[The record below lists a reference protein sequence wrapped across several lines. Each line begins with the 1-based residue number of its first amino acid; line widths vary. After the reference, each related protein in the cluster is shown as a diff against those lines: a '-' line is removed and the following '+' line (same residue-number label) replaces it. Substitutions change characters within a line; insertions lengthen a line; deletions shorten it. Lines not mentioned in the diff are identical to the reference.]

1 MEHTAKHTIY
11 RKMAG
16 EGNLKGDMKMQNSN
30 HFVEIRPRGSQ
41 RQYTLEERQILADD
55 MSCASVEQ
63 ADAINDARTAFAA
76 ACGLPH
82 SRPNEVYRVLG
93 HKVAFINSYAENI
106 TDMKIVD
113 TLLADR
119 SSLFSSGYE
128 DDRVNRSHLD
138 KLLEQY
144 GGSTQEAY
152 AVCVERAWDKYCSA
166 KKQEQID
173 KLEQMVRPM
182 YESTLKALA
191 EYARATRN
199 GMQYYA
205 RELHNANEN
214 APDGQEAQALT
225 AQIKQWVPDAVL
237 TENRAVDFY
246 VRYFSAFMSAYREH
260 RRLEKDHKKFEGR
273 YMKCNA
279 EALEQYLDRRK
290 RLNEYREFCKEWNE
304 CNEDTFEMIGEWSD
318 CSDVCNAEHLRKSV
332 TSYLKVT
339 RGKDVPNM
347 DKVKEALQLAQI
359 DTKRAAFVFLLICI
373 QKRDCIVA
381 RVDGKRDFDLDEVS
395 FPENIYQEKPS
406 AEKQRKARLLLLLD
420 VCEFFHDDGETVRD
434 NLLYFLK
441 LHGYRILSEEEAELW
456 KTTLEKYRLMDDPV
470 SLAWRYYENAQQCLQ
485 FDPSELYCCEA
496 ASPVHIDG
504 FWAMMNNADFARYIS
519 GESRQIR
526 ISDETIAEYL
536 KEWDS
541 GCPDVTHMKEICLK
555 AAENNGRK
563 NIDAWMEKWNAQSRN
578 GEHWLTREMN
588 SDELYSVLME
598 TIIQQ
603 RLIKDARDILLKK
616 IDELMP

>member
-1 MEHTAKHTIY
+1 
-11 RKMAG
+11 MAG
-16 EGNLKGDMKMQNSN
+16 EGDMKGDMRMQNDN
-30 HFVEIRPRGSQ
+30 HCVEIRPRGSQ
-41 RQYTLEERQILADD
+41 RQYTLEERKILADD
-55 MSCASVEQ
+55 MSCATVEQ

-93 HKVAFINSYAENI
+93 HKAAFINSYAEKI

-113 TLLADR
+113 ALLADR
-119 SSLFSSGYE
+119 STLFSSGYE
-128 DDRVNRSHLD
+128 DDRVNRSHLHE
-138 KLLEQY
+138 LLKQY
-144 GGSTQEAY
+144 GEGTQQAY

-166 KKQEQID
+166 KQQEQIN
-173 KLEQMVRPM
+173 KLEQTVRPM
-182 YESTLKALA
+182 YESTLSSLA

-205 RELHNANEN
+205 RELRDANEN
-214 APDGQEAQALT
+214 APDGQEAQALV
-225 AQIKQWVPDAVL
+225 ARIKKWVPDAAL

-246 VRYFSAFMSAYREH
+246 VRYFSAFMSAYREY
-260 RRLEKDHKKFEGR
+260 RRLKEDHKKFEGQ
-273 YMKCNA
+273 YMKRDA
-279 EALEQYLDRRK
+279 EALKQYLERRK

-304 CNEDTFEMIGEWSD
+304 RNEDAFEMIGEWSD

-332 TSYLKVT
+332 TAYLKVT

-395 FPENIYQEKPS
+395 FPKNIYQEKPS
-406 AEKQRKARLLLLLD
+406 AEKQRKARRQLLLD
-420 VCEFFHDDGETVRD
+420 VCEFLRDDGETVRE

-456 KTTLEKYRLMDDPV
+456 KTALEKYGLMDNPV
-470 SLAWRYYENAQQCLQ
+470 SLAWRYYENIQPCLQ
-485 FDPSELYCCEA
+485 FDPSDLYCCEA

-563 NIDAWMEKWNAQSRN
+563 NIDAWMEKWNAQSKN

-603 RLIKDARDILLKK
+603 RLIKSARHILLEK
-616 IDELMP
+616 IDELMDR

>member
-1 MEHTAKHTIY
+1 M
-11 RKMAG
+11 R
-16 EGNLKGDMKMQNSN
+16 MQKDN

-41 RQYTLEERQILADD
+41 RQYTLEKRKILADD

-63 ADAINDARTAFAA
+63 EDAVNDARTAFAA

-113 TLLADR
+113 ALLADR
-119 SSLFSSGYE
+119 STLFSSNYE
-128 DDRVNRSHLD
+128 DDRVNRSHLHE
-138 KLLEQY
+138 LLKQY
-144 GGSTQEAY
+144 GEGTQQAY

-260 RRLEKDHKKFEGR
+260 RRLEKDHKKFEGQ
-273 YMKCNA
+273 YMKRDA
-279 EALEQYLDRRK
+279 EALKQYLERQK
-290 RLNEYREFCKEWNE
+290 SLNEYREFCTEWNSHSKT
-304 CNEDTFEMIGEWSD
+304 TFEVIGEWSD
-318 CSDVCNAEHLRKSV
+318 CSNVCDAEYLKKSV
-332 TSYLKVT
+332 TAYLKAT
-339 RGKDVPNM
+339 RGKNVPDMENI
-347 DKVKEALQLAQI
+347 KEALQLARHAAKH
-359 DTKRAAFVFLLICI
+359 TAFVFLLICI
-373 QKRDCIVA
+373 QKRDCIAA
-381 RVDGKRDFDLDEVS
+381 RKDGKRDLNLDEVS
-395 FPENIYQEKPS
+395 FPANVYQKEPS
-406 AEKQRKARLLLLLD
+406 EEKQRKARLLLLLD
-420 VCEFFHDDGETVRD
+420 VCELLHDNEETVRE

-456 KTTLEKYRLMDDPV
+456 KTTLEKYRLMDDAV

-563 NIDAWMEKWNAQSRN
+563 NIDAWMEKWNEQSRN

>member
-1 MEHTAKHTIY
+1 
-11 RKMAG
+11 MAG
-16 EGNLKGDMKMQNSN
+16 EGDMKGDMRMQNDN
-30 HFVEIRPRGSQ
+30 HCVEIRPRGSQ
-41 RQYTLEERQILADD
+41 RQYTLEERKILADD
-55 MSCASVEQ
+55 MSCATVEQ
-63 ADAINDARTAFAA
+63 ADAINDARIAFAA
-76 ACGLPH
+76 ECGLPH
-82 SRPNEVYRVLG
+82 SRPNEVYRLLG
-93 HKVAFINSYAENI
+93 HKAAFINSYKETI
-106 TDMKIVD
+106 TEMKIVD
-113 TLLADR
+113 ALLADR
-119 SSLFSSGYE
+119 STLFSSGYE

-144 GGSTQEAY
+144 GESTQEAY

-166 KKQEQID
+166 RSREQID
-173 KLEQMVRPM
+173 KLEQTVRPM

-191 EYARATRN
+191 ECARTTRN

-214 APDGQEAQALT
+214 APDGQEAQALM
-225 AQIKQWVPDAVL
+225 ALIKEWVPDAAL
-237 TENRAVDFY
+237 AENRAVDFY

-260 RRLEKDHKKFEGR
+260 RRLKQDHKKFEGR

-304 CNEDTFEMIGEWSD
+304 RNENTFEMIGEWND
-318 CSDVCNAEHLRKSV
+318 CSNICDAEHLKKSV
-332 TSYLKVT
+332 TAYLKAT

-496 ASPVHIDG
+496 ASPVQIDG
-504 FWAMMNNADFARYIS
+504 FWALMDNAAFVRYIS
-519 GESRQIR
+519 GKSIHIELSEESK
-526 ISDETIAEYL
+526 TEYL
-536 KEWDS
+536 EEWSAD
-541 GCPDVTHMKEICLK
+541 CPDVTHIKEICRK
-555 AAENNGRK
+555 AIGNNEKK
-563 NIDAWMEKWNAQSRN
+563 NINAWLEQWNEQSRN
-578 GEHWLTREMN
+578 GEHWMTREMD

-603 RLIKDARDILLKK
+603 RLIKSARHILLEK
-616 IDELMP
+616 IDELMDR

>member
-1 MEHTAKHTIY
+1 
-11 RKMAG
+11 MAG
-16 EGNLKGDMKMQNSN
+16 EGDMKGDMRMQNDN
-30 HFVEIRPRGSQ
+30 HCVEIRPRGSQ
-41 RQYTLEERQILADD
+41 RQYTLEERKILADD
-55 MSCASVEQ
+55 MSCATVEQ
-63 ADAINDARTAFAA
+63 ADAINDARIAFAA
-76 ACGLPH
+76 ECGLPH
-82 SRPNEVYRVLG
+82 SRPNEVYRLLG
-93 HKVAFINSYAENI
+93 HKAAFINSYKETI
-106 TDMKIVD
+106 TEMKIVD
-113 TLLADR
+113 ALLADR
-119 SSLFSSGYE
+119 STLFSSGYE

-144 GGSTQEAY
+144 GESTQEAY

-166 KKQEQID
+166 RSREQID
-173 KLEQMVRPM
+173 KLEQTVRPM

-191 EYARATRN
+191 ECARTTRN

-225 AQIKQWVPDAVL
+225 SRIKQWVPDAAL

-246 VRYFSAFMSAYREH
+246 VRYFSAFMSAYRER
-260 RRLEKDHKKFEGR
+260 RRLEKDHKKFEGQ
-273 YMKCNA
+273 YMKRDA
-279 EALEQYLDRRK
+279 EALEQYLERRK
-290 RLNEYREFCKEWNE
+290 CLNEYREFCREWNE
-304 CNEDTFEMIGEWSD
+304 RNKNTFEIIGERSD
-318 CSDVCNAEHLRKSV
+318 CSDVCDVERLRKSV
-332 TSYLKVT
+332 AAYLKVT
-339 RGKDVPNM
+339 RGKDVPDM
-347 DKVKEALQLAQI
+347 DKVKAALQLAQI
-359 DTKRAAFVFLLICI
+359 DAKHAAFVFLLICI
-373 QKRDCIVA
+373 CSRDCIVT
-381 RVDGKRDFDLDEVS
+381 RIDGKRDLDLDEVS
-395 FPENIYQEKPS
+395 FPKKIYLEEPS
-406 AEKQRKARLLLLLD
+406 AEKQRKARLRLLLD
-420 VCEFFHDDGETVRD
+420 VCELLHDNGETVRE

-563 NIDAWMEKWNAQSRN
+563 NIDAWMEKWNAQSKN

-588 SDELYSVLME
+588 SDELYSVLIE

-603 RLIKDARDILLKK
+603 RLIKSARHILLEK
-616 IDELMP
+616 IDELMDR

>member
-1 MEHTAKHTIY
+1 
-11 RKMAG
+11 
-16 EGNLKGDMKMQNSN
+16 MQNDN

-41 RQYTLEERQILADD
+41 RQYTLEERKILADD
-55 MSCASVEQ
+55 MSCATVEQ

-76 ACGLPH
+76 ECGLPH
-82 SRPNEVYRVLG
+82 SRPNEVYRLLG
-93 HKVAFINSYAENI
+93 HKAAFINSYKETI
-106 TDMKIVD
+106 TEMKIVD
-113 TLLADR
+113 ALLADR
-119 SSLFSSGYE
+119 STLFSSGYE

-144 GGSTQEAY
+144 GESTQEAY
-152 AVCVERAWDKYCSA
+152 AVCIERAWDKYCSA
-166 KKQEQID
+166 RKQKQID
-173 KLEQMVRPM
+173 KLEQTVHPM
-182 YESTLKALA
+182 YESTLSALA

-205 RELHNANEN
+205 RELRNANEN
-214 APDGQEAQALT
+214 APDGQEGQALMT
-225 AQIKQWVPDAVL
+225 RIKGWVPDAAL

-260 RRLEKDHKKFEGR
+260 RRLKQDHKKFEGQ
-273 YMKCNA
+273 YMKHDA
-279 EALEQYLDRRK
+279 EALEQYLERRK
-290 RLNEYREFCKEWNE
+290 CLSEYREFCKEWNE
-304 CNEDTFEMIGEWSD
+304 HNENVFEMIGEQSD
-318 CSDVCNAEHLRKSV
+318 CSDVCDAEHLKKSV
-332 TSYLKVT
+332 TAYLKAT
-339 RGKDVPNM
+339 RGKNVPNV

-359 DTKRAAFVFLLICI
+359 DAKHAAFVFLLICI
-373 QKRDCIVA
+373 QKRDCIIA
-381 RVDGKRDFDLDEVS
+381 RKDGKRDFDLDEVS
-395 FPENIYQEKPS
+395 FPENTYQREPS
-406 AEKQRKARLLLLLD
+406 AEKQRKARLRLLFD
-420 VCEFFHDDGETVRD
+420 VCELLHDNGETVRE

-456 KTTLEKYRLMDDPV
+456 KTALEKYRLMEDPV

-526 ISDETIAEYL
+526 IPDETIEVYL
-536 KEWDS
+536 KELNS
-541 GCPDVTHMKEICLK
+541 ECPDVTHMREICLK

-563 NIDAWMEKWNAQSRN
+563 NIDAWIEKWNEQNKN

-588 SDELYSVLME
+588 SDEVYCVLME

-603 RLIKDARDILLKK
+603 RLIRRARHILLEK
-616 IDELMP
+616 IDELMDR

>member
-1 MEHTAKHTIY
+1 M
-11 RKMAG
+11 R
-16 EGNLKGDMKMQNSN
+16 MQKDN

-55 MSCASVEQ
+55 MSCATVEQ
-63 ADAINDARTAFAA
+63 ADAINDARIAFAA
-76 ACGLPH
+76 ECGLPH
-82 SRPNEVYRVLG
+82 SRPNEVYRVMG
-93 HKVAFINSYAENI
+93 HKAAFINSYEENI
-106 TDMKIVD
+106 TDMKTVD
-113 TLLADR
+113 ALLADR

-205 RELHNANEN
+205 RELRDANEN
-214 APDGQEAQALT
+214 APDGQEAQALM
-225 AQIKQWVPDAVL
+225 ALIKEWVPDAAL
-237 TENRAVDFY
+237 AENRAVDFY
-246 VRYFSAFMSAYREH
+246 VRYFSAFMSAYREY
-260 RRLEKDHKKFEGR
+260 RRLKQDHKKFEGR

-290 RLNEYREFCKEWNE
+290 RLNEYREFYKEWNE
-304 CNEDTFEMIGEWSD
+304 RNEDTFEMIGEWSD
-318 CSDVCNAEHLRKSV
+318 CSDVCNAEHLKRSV
-332 TSYLKVT
+332 TAYLKAT
-339 RGKDVPNM
+339 RGKNVPDMENI
-347 DKVKEALQLAQI
+347 KEALRLARNAAKH
-359 DTKRAAFVFLLICI
+359 TAFVFMLICI
-373 QKRDCIVA
+373 QKRDCIAA
-381 RVDGKRDFDLDEVS
+381 RKDGKRDFDLDEVS
-395 FPENIYQEKPS
+395 FPVNIYQEKPS

-563 NIDAWMEKWNAQSRN
+563 NIDAWMEKWNAQSKN